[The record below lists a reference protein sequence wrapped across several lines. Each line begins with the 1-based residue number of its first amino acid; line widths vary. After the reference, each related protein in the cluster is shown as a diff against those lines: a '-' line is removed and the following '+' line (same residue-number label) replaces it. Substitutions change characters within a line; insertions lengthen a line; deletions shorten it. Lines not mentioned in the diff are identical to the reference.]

1 MKMLVLAWESTTK
14 ETIINSFSK
23 AGISNDQQRA
33 AVNNNDNIFKALT
46 EEIKTLRA
54 RKPDLAPGFTSY
66 NLLNIDDGSACTESL
81 LTDDEIIEEFTMNVD
96 GDDDDDCSGDNN
108 EDD

>member
-1 MKMLVLAWESTTK
+1 MLVLAWESATK

-33 AVNNNDNIFKALT
+33 AVNNNDDLFKALT
-46 EEIKTLRA
+46 KEIKTLRA
-54 RKPDLAPGFTSY
+54 RKPDLALGFTWN
-66 NLLNIDDGSACTESL
+66 NLLNIDDGLVCTESP

-96 GDDDDDCSGDNN
+96 GNDDDDCSGDNN